1 MNDQLDKTDEFVQAL
16 LNDCATFEQV
26 ENRLKSARNALTKL
40 AEESPHSWNYLC
52 NSSTTSMTLF
62 DALEIINAAIY
73 EVSLQ
78 KSTRYLEAPKP
89 HPLTQ
94 LRRITWK
101 SKLEKF
107 LTNSALGLLAT
118 SAILGSVSLGF
129 WGLSLT
135 KPSDTINNLT
145 RVTISLSVASFSG
158 VLVCSIAG
166 GVVGA
171 LIDSENKEI
180 D

>member
-52 NSSTTSMTLF
+52 ANSTSNVTLF
-62 DALEIINAAIY
+62 DALEVINAAIY
-73 EVSLQ
+73 ELSLQ
-78 KSTRYLEAPKP
+78 KSTRYLDIPKP
-89 HPLTQ
+89 NPITQ
-94 LRRITWK
+94 LKRITWK
-101 SKLEKF
+101 TKLEKF
-107 LTNSALGLLAT
+107 LTNSALGFLAT

-129 WGLSLT
+129 WGLSLS
-135 KPSDTINNLT
+135 KPTESANNLT
-145 RVTISLSVASFSG
+145 RVTLSLAIASFSG
-158 VLVCSIAG
+158 VLTCSIAG